1 MGLQCSSLRNSISN
15 TICKA
20 STYFHIALGFYNADY
35 VLIISVVNV
44 LMMRNSVVDYKCVPV
59 NADLS
64 SSIICLLCC
73 GLCIS

>member
-1 MGLQCSSLRNSISN
+1 MELRCSNLWN
-15 TICKA
+15 TICKV
-20 STYFHIALGFYNADY
+20 STYFHVALGFYNADD

-64 SSIICLLCC
+64 LSIICLLCC